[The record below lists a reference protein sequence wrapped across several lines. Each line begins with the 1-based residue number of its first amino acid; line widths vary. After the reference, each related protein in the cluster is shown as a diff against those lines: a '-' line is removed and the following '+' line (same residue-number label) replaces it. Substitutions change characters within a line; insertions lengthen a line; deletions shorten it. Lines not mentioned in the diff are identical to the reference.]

1 MVVKTTRRG
10 RAARKSR
17 QLSAVTGDA
26 PPDCMYW
33 LKHDEAAILL
43 AIAANCRLIHEPAL
57 LRKSQASTV
66 RKFARQWFKYQKDT
80 EAAPARVVVG
90 IRKALVKLA
99 RSAKQ

>member
-1 MVVKTTRRG
+1 MKQSSQRSAISSQLKTKT
-10 RAARKSR
+10 RAAPNF
-17 QLSAVTGDA
+17 AA
-26 PPDCMYW
+26 PDCMYW

-57 LRKSQASTV
+57 LQKSQHSTV

-99 RSAKQ
+99 RSVKR